1 MRAIGG
7 NLNHLRQAMAR
18 QREYDVATAKSVKD
32 LAQILI
38 DAGLLSDMSAIE
50 VKGLLKATAD
60 AIGRQDISGQVKRV
74 FDIMLRNHLRNQE
87 ADFASL
93 TSMRGSRVDARG
105 IQVQGELDVEGQMTL
120 SVFNRAKSL
129 KSNSPDAQGQDCRS
143 SVIMSLCG
151 RTRWVCRGR
160 GQEALYFGSISWRQ
174 Q

>member
-1 MRAIGG
+1 M
-7 NLNHLRQAMAR
+7 LPAR
-18 QREYDVATAKSVKD
+18 QNH
-32 LAQILI
+32 
-38 DAGLLSDMSAIE
+38 SAARDE
-50 VKGLLKATAD
+50 ANFRLKATAD

-105 IQVQGELDVEGQMTL
+105 IQVQGELDAEGQMTL
-120 SVFNRAKSL
+120 SVFNRA

-151 RTRWVCRGR
+151 RTSLLCRGR
-160 GQEALYFGSISWRQ
+160 GQVALYF
-174 Q
+174 

>member
-1 MRAIGG
+1 M
-7 NLNHLRQAMAR
+7 LPAR
-18 QREYDVATAKSVKD
+18 QNH
-32 LAQILI
+32 
-38 DAGLLSDMSAIE
+38 SAARDE
-50 VKGLLKATAD
+50 ANFRLKATAD

-105 IQVQGELDVEGQMTL
+105 IQVQGELDADGQMTL

-151 RTRWVCRGR
+151 RTSLLCRGR
-160 GQEALYFGSISWRQ
+160 GQVALYF
-174 Q
+174 